1 MICHRLRYRSAA
13 PLIFFTAVLLL
24 LLLRPL
30 PLSGFDLEERVQKH
44 VLSNGLTVLLF
55 DRHHSPTVSL
65 YIRYR
70 AGAVDEAEGKTGMAH
85 LLEHMMFKGTRTI
98 GTKGFSQERRFLDQ
112 IAETGRLLDG
122 ERRKKGQAADA
133 AKIATLASRLAR
145 LQQAHRRWTIS
156 NEIDRLYTENGA
168 TDLNAS
174 TGQDLITYHVSLPA
188 NKIELWARIESD
200 RMRNTIFR
208 EFFTERDVVME
219 ERRQRSESD
228 PDGKLYEQFLAAAFT
243 AHPYRRPI
251 LGWPSDMQ
259 NLDMVSMADFY
270 RRTHAPN
277 NTVIAVVG
285 DVNPDAAMKLIRRYF
300 GAIPRQLPSDFPPT
314 EEPPQRG
321 ERRVDVRFEANPQ
334 LVIGYHKPPPPDFD
348 DYVLDVIESVLS
360 RGRTSRFHKRLI
372 EERGLAET
380 VEAVN
385 GLPGSRYPNLF
396 SIFATPRHPHSAREL
411 EEAIYVEIDRLKSE
425 PVEERE
431 LTKIKNQVKANYLR
445 GLNSNAGLAGMLSY
459 YEALL
464 GDYRYAV
471 RHPDKIEQI
480 TAADVQKAAQRYF
493 TPDNRTVATIV
504 KGP

>member
-1 MICHRLRYRSAA
+1 MIGHRLHRAA
-13 PLIFFTAVLLL
+13 ALAILFTAASLL

-55 DRHHSPTVSL
+55 ERHQSPTVSL

-70 AGAVDEAEGKTGMAH
+70 AGAVDEPEGKTGMAH
-85 LLEHMMFKGTRTI
+85 LLEHMMFKGTKTI
-98 GTKGFSQERRFLDQ
+98 GSKSFSQERPILDK
-112 IAETGRLLDG
+112 IADTGRLLDA
-122 ERRKKGQAADA
+122 ERRKKGRADA
-133 AKIATLASRLAR
+133 ARIETLTKRLEQ
-145 LQQAHRRWTIS
+145 LQQSHRRWTVS

-168 TDLNAS
+168 ADLNAS

-200 RMRNTIFR
+200 RMRNTVFR
-208 EFFTERDVVME
+208 EFFAERDVVME

-228 PDGKLYEQFLAAAFT
+228 PGGKLYEQFIAAAFT

-251 LGWPSDMQ
+251 LGWPSDMR
-259 NLDMVSMADFY
+259 NLDMDAMAEFY

-285 DVNPDAAMKLIRRYF
+285 DVNPGAAMKLIRRYF
-300 GAIPRQLPSDFPPT
+300 GGIPRQTSAGFPPT

-321 ERRVDVRFEANPQ
+321 ERRIEVRFEANPQ
-334 LVIGYHKPPPPDFD
+334 LLIGYHKPPPPDAD
-348 DYVLDVIESVLS
+348 DYVLDVIESILS
-360 RGRTSRFHKRLI
+360 RGRTSRFHKRLV
-372 EERGLAET
+372 EERALAES
-380 VEAVN
+380 VEVVN

-396 SIFATPRHPHSAREL
+396 AIFATPRHPHTAREL
-411 EEAIYVEIDRLKSE
+411 EEAISAEIDRLKAE
-425 PVEERE
+425 PVEELE
-431 LTKIKNQVKANYLR
+431 LAKIKNQVKANYLR

-480 TAADVQKAAQRYF
+480 TAADVRKAAGRYF
-493 TPDNRTVATIV
+493 VPDNRTVATIV